1 MACQRVNCQ
10 IQKCTKYY
18 SELQKNFQLEGNT
31 QFFFKKK
38 KSLWLTEMQVK
49 GLTIFNST
57 KCVQVNSIYTIHI
70 TLFYRHIIKKNPLRG
85 FLNNVFSRRFSYFFF
100 QILKP
105 LELHL
110 RFKRSPF
117 SSTNS
122 CVINCTDQ
130 PIKPICGDDSVTYPN
145 HCELEKATKC
155 LGKSVRFQHE
165 GECTS
170 GML

>member
-1 MACQRVNCQ
+1 MKKRLMVIWNLGHRAF
-10 IQKCTKYY
+10 Y
-18 SELQKNFQLEGNT
+18 FQFYKICIGT
-31 QFFFKKK
+31 Y
-38 KSLWLTEMQVK
+38 V
-49 GLTIFNST
+49 
-57 KCVQVNSIYTIHI
+57 

-85 FLNNVFSRRFSYFFF
+85 FFNNVFSRRFSYFFF

-105 LELHL
+105 LESHQ